1 MTHSFFY
8 NLFVKAYQGLMHT
21 FDKSMAMRFFRMMG
35 RFCVHSAVLGPII
48 RLFTAQTRNY
58 AEGSLILRL
67 LDRAL
72 RFLGVAAASA
82 YAFLGKTAQ
91 TGLLPGLAKAFLSPV
106 KNLGDMAKAL
116 GFLGLGFFVVFF
128 GINLFLNG
136 FTLKIAML
144 CLGGLGGCALCAG
157 LPSAILE
164 ECIKGSVF
172 YKLGAWFFA
181 NSR

>member
-35 RFCVHSAVLGPII
+35 RFCVHSAVLGSII

-67 LDRAL
+67 LDQVM
-72 RFLGVAAASA
+72 RFLGGAAAAA
-82 YAFLGKTAQ
+82 YAFFEKAAQ

-116 GFLGLGFFVVFF
+116 GFLGLGFFAVFF
-128 GINLFLNG
+128 GISLFLNG
-136 FTLKIAML
+136 LHLRIAVV
-144 CLGGLGGCALCAG
+144 CLGGLVGCVLCTG

-181 NSR
+181 SSR